1 MVYTYMNLMDV
12 LASSRK
18 MITYRDIIVNRFVTF
33 CLATF
38 FASASSAQTQFVSA
52 SFFPSDIA
60 AGQTADLDIFYS
72 ATDSALLSGIGLRVH
87 FNSNQL
93 TVGEPNQVLSAGMQ
107 AHQLKDD
114 LADYDSDPSTD
125 KYFLIAWADL
135 STDGWPLDV
144 AFPAPLAR
152 LPFTALD
159 SFDGARIN
167 FSASALAYGYSLDAQ
182 IVSLIKSPPVDLI
195 VDTDSDGLP
204 DDYEIDN
211 GFDPT
216 DPSDGDGDWDG
227 DGVSNLDEFLAGTD
241 PTRDELPP
249 QLFIPDDIIV
259 AATGFLTNV
268 DFGQA
273 QALDDKDGELLPEAD
288 SEGPLESGWH
298 DILWTVTD
306 AAGNSTHK
314 TQVVKILPL
323 ASLAPSMRVAEGSGH
338 DVVVMLSGAAPE
350 YPVIVPLM
358 IAGTVTSEDYS
369 LSSNLVVIEQGTIGA
384 VALSIALDTEVESD
398 ESLVIRLAEPENA
411 VLRMVAERTVT
422 IVEDNIAPELEF
434 TVTQDGRQGRLVTAD
449 GGLIIVSANYRDLN
463 PDDIHNVEWSADTV
477 DMMGVTVNGA
487 ELIIEPNIIDSELI
501 FIAAMVSDNGAPIL
515 SSSADTLL
523 RLLPSAPTLGS
534 STDSDGEFDAD
545 EGFGD
550 ADNDGIPDY
559 LDNIDETY
567 LAPAGPDQGQIM
579 QAAMGNTISLGDCA
593 FALGADGVWVSESQ
607 LGEAP
612 CHSDEGSAYPAGLFD
627 FQVSGDQDAE
637 TYNLVLPLSLG
648 IPENAVVRT
657 FLGDSIGWQ
666 DFSFD
671 AFNAI
676 SSTLA
681 VDGACPAPGSVL
693 YSDGLSL
700 EANCLQLS
708 IEDGGP
714 NDMDGLVDGTVT
726 NFSGIAI
733 EAAVTPEPAPA
744 PPPTV
749 VQRSSGGGCTI
760 ATGNAAAGP
769 ADSSLLLLLLL
780 GLLRMVRGRLKPSPI

>member
-1 MVYTYMNLMDV
+1 
-12 LASSRK
+12 
-18 MITYRDIIVNRFVTF
+18 MIIYRDIIVNRFTKTF
-33 CLATF
+33 CLAAF
-38 FASASSAQTQFVSA
+38 LASASSAQTQFVSA

-60 AGQTADLDIFYS
+60 VGQTADLDIFYS
-72 ATDSALLSGIGLRVH
+72 ATDSALLSGIVLRVH

-93 TVGEPNQVLSAGMQ
+93 SIGEPNQVLSAGMQ

-114 LADYDSDPSTD
+114 QADYDNDLSTD

-135 STDGWPLDV
+135 STDGWPLNV
-144 AFPAPLAR
+144 VFPAPLVR
-152 LPFTALD
+152 LPSTALD
-159 SFDGARIN
+159 SFDGASIN

-216 DPSDGDGDWDG
+216 DPSDAHGDVDG

-249 QLFIPDDIIV
+249 QLFIPDDIVV
-259 AATGFLTNV
+259 AATGPLTNV

-273 QALDDKDGELLPEAD
+273 QALDDKDGELLAEAN

-298 DILWTVTD
+298 DILWTATD

-314 TQVVKILPL
+314 TQIVKILPL
-323 ASLAPSMRVAEGSGH
+323 ASLAPSARVAEGSAH

-350 YPVIVPLM
+350 YPVILPLM
-358 IAGTVTSEDYS
+358 IDGTVTAQDYS
-369 LSSNLVVIEQGTIGA
+369 LSSNLVVIEQGTVGA
-384 VALSIALDTEVESD
+384 VALSIVLDAEVESD
-398 ESLVIRLAEPENA
+398 ESLVVSLAEPENA
-411 VLRMVAERTVT
+411 VLGMVAERTVT
-422 IVEDNIAPELEF
+422 IVEDNIAPELDF

-463 PDDIHNVEWSADTV
+463 PDDIHSVQWSAGTV
-477 DMMGVTVNGA
+477 DLMGVTVNGA
-487 ELIIEPNIIDSELI
+487 ELIIEPNTIDSELI
-501 FIAAMVSDNGAPIL
+501 FIAALVSDNGTPML

-523 RLLPSAPTLGS
+523 RLLPSAPNLGS
-534 STDSDGEFDAD
+534 STDSDGDGEFDAD

-550 ADNDGIPDY
+550 ADNDAIPDY

-567 LAPAGPDQGQIM
+567 LMPAGPDQGQIM
-579 QAAMGNTISLGDCA
+579 QVAMGNIISLGDCA
-593 FALGADGVWVSESQ
+593 FALGASGVWISESQ
-607 LGEAP
+607 LGDAP
-612 CHSDEGSAYPAGLFD
+612 CHPDEGSAYPAGLFD
-627 FQVSGDQDAE
+627 FQVAGNQDAQS
-637 TYNLVLPLSLG
+637 YDLVLPLSSRV
-648 IPENAVVRT
+648 PDNAVVRT

-666 DFSFD
+666 NFSLD

-681 VDGACPAPGSVL
+681 VDGACPAPGSDL

-714 NDMDGLVDGTVT
+714 NDMDGLADGTVT
-726 NFSGIAI
+726 NFSGIAV
-733 EAAVTPEPAPA
+733 EALVAPEPTPAPA
-744 PPPTV
+744 PAV

-760 ATGNAAAGP
+760 ATGNAAAGSG
-769 ADSSLLLLLLL
+769 DSSLLLLLLL
-780 GLLRMVRGRLKPSPI
+780 GLLRLARGRFELPPIG